1 MAVGILAGF
10 LLGAIAGNEAGR
22 IQEQIWWKY
31 VDQDRYIE
39 EFLKRDE
46 ESFDVVIPRVSNS
59 RMSDW
64 DARFSEWCDFY
75 RLMEFLSCARVGSL
89 CPPCCFIKRK
99 SENHW
104 EPSGWRQKRLQA
116 MIWTLKSGMKTGMNW
131 ENSVWNLTG

>member
-64 DARFSEWCDFY
+64 DARFSEWCDFLQTY
-75 RLMEFLSCARVGSL
+75 GILVMCAGGIIVSTML
-89 CPPCCFIKRK
+89 
-99 SENHW
+99 
-104 EPSGWRQKRLQA
+104 
-116 MIWTLKSGMKTGMNW
+116 WTQ
-131 ENSVWNLTG
+131 

>member
-1 MAVGILAGF
+1 MEKVRNLSLRKSILLYMAVGILAGF

-64 DARFSEWCDFY
+64 DARFSEWCDFLQTY
-75 RLMEFLSCARVGSL
+75 HVRGWDHCVHHAVLSKENPETTGS
-89 CPPCCFIKRK
+89 PPDGGRK
-99 SENHW
+99 DC
-104 EPSGWRQKRLQA
+104 GQ
-116 MIWTLKSGMKTGMNW
+116 
-131 ENSVWNLTG
+131 